1 MSRSSA
7 MPKTAVNFHKMKKG
21 LYLHKA
27 HKDFSQFLN
36 KQGKKIYDA
45 YDINGLTASQQVERR
60 QRAQQS
66 TAPEV

>member
-45 YDINGLTASQQVERR
+45 YDINGLTASQ
-60 QRAQQS
+60 
-66 TAPEV
+66 